1 MRAFTKRNLLWIG
14 LFPLIGIII
23 FWYMHKSIPKYYTS
37 EEKYGVDSLLW
48 DGPYTLYSRDSI
60 YKVVY
65 DTIVRVWDTR
75 SGEKINEFN
84 VCVTGYNEYPD
95 IRQIELDPSGKY
107 LALLDNLDIISVFNI
122 CTGDCEGVNDYY
134 YDEQIHI
141 YFSDDLKY
149 FLVVDYRE
157 ATVDILSCPGLDFI
171 TSGYMECCPSNFY
184 WENRDGKL
192 IFYYEA
198 GDSLY
203 KTVFP
208 DDRYTDSLVFS
219 EPVNVGLITNGT

>member
-1 MRAFTKRNLLWIG
+1 MRTFTKRNLLWIG
-14 LFPLIGIII
+14 LGALSGILI
-23 FWYMHKSIPKYYTS
+23 FWFIHKAAVKSHNP
-37 EEKYGVDSLLW
+37 EEKYDIDSLFC

-60 YKVVY
+60 YMVVY

-84 VCVTGYNEYPD
+84 VSVSGYHEYPE
-95 IRQIELDPSGKY
+95 IRQIELDPSCRY
-107 LALLDNLDIISVFNI
+107 FAFLDNMNIIRVYNI
-122 CTGDCEGVNDYY
+122 CTGECEGVNDYY
-134 YDEQIHI
+134 YDEPVHI

-157 ATVDILSCPGLDFI
+157 ATIDILSCPGLDFI
-171 TSGYMECCPSNFY
+171 TTGYMECCPSNFY

-192 IFYYEA
+192 VFYYEE

-208 DDRYTDSLVFS
+208 DDRYPDSLVFS
-219 EPVNVGLITNGT
+219 EPVNVGEYTR

>member
-1 MRAFTKRNLLWIG
+1 MRAFIRGYLIWIG
-14 LFPLIGIII
+14 LCALSGTVI
-23 FWYMHKSIPKYYTS
+23 FWFIHKSAVISHTS
-37 EEKYGVDSLLW
+37 EKIYDIDSLFC

-65 DTIVRVWDTR
+65 DTIVRVWDTS
-75 SGEKINEFN
+75 SGEEINEFD
-84 VCVTGYNEYPD
+84 VSVSGYREYPE
-95 IRQIELDPSGKY
+95 IRQIELDPSGKF
-107 LALLDNLDIISVFNI
+107 LAFLDNLNIIRVYNTF
-122 CTGDCEGVNDYY
+122 TGECEGADDYY
-134 YDEQIHI
+134 YDEPVHI

-171 TSGYMECCPSNFY
+171 TTGYMECCPSNFY

-192 IFYYEA
+192 VFYYEE

-208 DDRYTDSLVFS
+208 DYRYPDYLVFS
-219 EPVNVGLITNGT
+219 EPVNVGEYTR